1 MKKLLLAGLIT
12 ISSFAMAQKM
22 KTEKGDLSFLK
33 GQSVVNVVF
42 DYSDLKLMKENMT
55 ETQYV
60 EKHSAEL
67 NAKVDGN
74 GESWKKQWST
84 SKENIW
90 NPKFL
95 SIANTVLTKEK
106 NPLRLKEGVDAPYTL
121 QVKVKWIYP
130 GWDAGIMKQPAK
142 VSTQLIFIDSQ
153 TKNVVCE
160 ISSQE
165 APGDQ
170 WGNNFSNEYRV
181 GEGFAKTGKSL
192 SQKIVKEVK

>member
-12 ISSFAMAQKM
+12 ISSFAIAQKM

-33 GQSVVNVVF
+33 GQNVVNVVF
-42 DYSDLKLMKENMT
+42 DYSDLKLLKDNMT
-55 ETQYV
+55 ESQYV

-74 GESWKKQWST
+74 GESWKKQWAT

-106 NPLRLKEGVDAPYTL
+106 NPLRFKEGVDSPYTL
-121 QVKVKWIYP
+121 EVKVRWIYP

-160 ISSQE
+160 INSQE

-192 SQKIVKEVK
+192 AQKVVKEVK

>member
-1 MKKLLLAGLIT
+1 MKKLFLLGLIAVST
-12 ISSFAMAQKM
+12 LGIAQKL
-22 KTEKGDLSFLK
+22 KIEKGDLSFLK
-33 GQSVVNVVF
+33 GQSIVNVVF
-42 DYSDLKLMKENMT
+42 DYSDLKLLKDNMT
-55 ETQYV
+55 ETQYI

-74 GESWKKQWST
+74 GDSWKKQWET

-90 NPKFL
+90 KPKFL

-106 NPLRLKEGVDAPYTL
+106 NPLRFKEGVDSPYTL
-121 QVKVKWIYP
+121 EVKVRWIYP

>member
-1 MKKLLLAGLIT
+1 MKKLLLLGMVAAST
-12 ISSFAMAQKM
+12 FVMAQKI
-22 KTEKGDLSFLK
+22 KIEKGDLSFLK
-33 GQSVVNVVF
+33 GQDVVNVIF
-42 DYSDLKLMKENMT
+42 DYSGMKMMKENMT
-55 ETQYV
+55 EPQYV

-74 GESWKKQWST
+74 GDSWKKQWAV

-95 SIANTVLTKEK
+95 SIANTVLTKDK
-106 NPLRLKEGVDAPYTL
+106 NLLRFKEDVIVPYTL
-121 QVKVKWIYP
+121 LVKVKWVYP
-130 GWDAGIMKQPAK
+130 GWDASVMKQPAK
-142 VSTQLIFIDSQ
+142 VSTDLIFIDSQ

-170 WGNNFSNEYRV
+170 WGNNFSNEYRI

-192 SQKIVKEVK
+192 AQKIIKEVK